1 MTNSDSMFCSNL
13 YGVSFLIYF
22 IAQWPGAF
30 QDYWLA
36 VLESQYMNL
45 NISNHF
51 FFFLEYEL

>member
-51 FFFLEYEL
+51 FFFS